1 MFKKFLYDLDSGFVI
16 SDVKLMKK
24 IIHYAYNHTYFLIIQ
39 YIEDHAISVN
49 LTTDLWTAR
58 NRQGYIEVTC
68 CFLNE
73 NFQLH
78 ELVLTVTYVRY
89 PHTADHIS
97 DTLLE
102 LLDLWMLREKVNVI
116 ITDNGANMKR
126 AIKDMNEISSNITW
140 QPCTAHTL
148 QLVVGK
154 GLACVKLLVLRAKRL
169 IDFFMKPK
177 QSERLE
183 NIQINIENQVVWHV
197 FQKNEFF
204 NKQK

>member
-1 MFKKFLYDLDSGFVI
+1 MFRKFLYDLDPGFI
-16 SDVKLMKK
+16 APDVKLIKQ
-24 IIHYAYNHTYFLIIQ
+24 IIHRAYNHTYPQIVQ
-39 YIEDHAISVN
+39 YIENHAVSVN
-49 LTTDLWTAR
+49 LTTDLWTAQ
-58 NRQGYIEVTC
+58 NRQGYIGVTC
-68 CFLNE
+68 CFLDE

-116 ITDNGANMKR
+116 TTDNGANMKR
-126 AIKDMNEISSNITW
+126 AIKDMSEISHNITW

-169 IDFFMKPK
+169 IDFFMRPK

-183 NIQINIENQVVWHV
+183 NIQINIGNQVVWHV
-197 FQKNEFF
+197 SKKKLFFF
-204 NKQK
+204 NK